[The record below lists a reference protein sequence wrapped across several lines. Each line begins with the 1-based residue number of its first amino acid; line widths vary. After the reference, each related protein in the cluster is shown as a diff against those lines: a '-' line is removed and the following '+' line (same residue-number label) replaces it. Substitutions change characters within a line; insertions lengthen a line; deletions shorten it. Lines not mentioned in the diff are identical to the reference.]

1 MRKHTIRIKWS
12 YPVLLENIDNAKFK
26 EYNGVY
32 AISRVWGEKTSEPRK
47 EKLLYIGK
55 TERSFEQRIFEHT
68 QYKLADKR
76 GNMYV
81 RFGIIQNEFTPEVL
95 DDIESALICS
105 FQPEWNRSKIKE
117 YTYKSDYFVYII
129 NEGYRGVDV
138 IAKEIDAK
146 LQFYK

>member
-1 MRKHTIRIKWS
+1 M
-12 YPVLLENIDNAKFK
+12 LLENIDNAKFK

-32 AISRVWGEKTSEPRK
+32 AISRVWGEKTSEPHK

-95 DDIESALICS
+95 DDVESALIYS
-105 FQPEWNRSKIKE
+105 LKPELNLSKIRE

-129 NEGYRGVDV
+129 NEGYRGVG
-138 IAKEIDAK
+138 IIHKEIDAK
-146 LQFYK
+146 QHLFE

>member
-1 MRKHTIRIKWS
+1 M
-12 YPVLLENIDNAKFK
+12 LLENIDNARLK

-32 AISRVWGEKTSEPRK
+32 AISRVWGEKTSTPQQ

-55 TERSFEQRIFEHT
+55 TERNFEQRIFEHT
-68 QYKLADKR
+68 QHKLADKR

-95 DDIESALICS
+95 DDIESALIYGLK
-105 FQPEWNRSKIKE
+105 PKWNLSKIKE

-129 NEGYRGVDV
+129 NEGYRGVGV
-138 IAKEIDAK
+138 IDKEIDAK
-146 LQFYK
+146 LHLFE

>member
-1 MRKHTIRIKWS
+1 MRKRTIRIKWS
-12 YPVLLENIDNAKFK
+12 YPVLLDNIDNAKFK
-26 EYNGVY
+26 EYNGIY
-32 AISRVWGEKTSEPRK
+32 AISRVWGEKTSEPQT

-55 TERSFEQRIFEHT
+55 TERCFEQRICEHT
-68 QYKLADKR
+68 QGKLADKR

-95 DDIESALICS
+95 DDIESALICGL
-105 FQPEWNRSKIKE
+105 QPKWNRSKIKG

-146 LQFYK
+146 LHFFE